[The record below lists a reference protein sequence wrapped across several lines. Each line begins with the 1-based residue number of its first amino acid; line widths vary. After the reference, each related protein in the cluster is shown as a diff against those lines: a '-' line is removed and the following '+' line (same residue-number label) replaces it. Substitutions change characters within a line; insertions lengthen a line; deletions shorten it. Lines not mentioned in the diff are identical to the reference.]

1 MDAEQISRE
10 AQALLQDFPILR
22 AYIHTMAE
30 PVLGAPLS
38 LDQEA
43 EGNREGL
50 GADLC
55 GTPLAALIL
64 SGPQSAAAQTLV
76 VEAFQQA
83 LNAGELERALSL
95 LELYGQGGDRQN
107 ALRDQLLACAA
118 QGGE

>member
-64 SGPQSAAAQTLV
+64 SGPQSAAAQALV

-95 LELYGQGGDRQN
+95 LELYGQGGDRQD